1 MCVGGLFGGGR
12 RQQPAAPQRQ
22 QVAPTMKAAAPPAE
36 MVTPEKIKD
45 EQGDEDKLS
54 TKKKKALEIKKVK
67 EGVKKCEVYLVDFKP
82 KLDEFFKDKDYYD
95 REELQKFMGVDENT
109 LHDILKWTAR
119 LTLGKRIEKCIEK
132 TGKCNFEAEQ

>member
-12 RQQPAAPQRQ
+12 RQPAPPPRQ

-36 MVTPEKIKD
+36 MVSPEKIKD

-67 EGVKKCEVYLVDFKP
+67 EGVKTFGAINPASLPDTP
-82 KLDEFFKDKDYYD
+82 SG
-95 REELQKFMGVDENT
+95 GVNT
-109 LHDILKWTAR
+109 P
-119 LTLGKRIEKCIEK
+119 
-132 TGKCNFEAEQ
+132 

>member
-1 MCVGGLFGGGR
+1 MCVGGLFGGGS

-36 MVTPEKIKD
+36 MVSPEKIKD

-67 EGVKKCEVYLVDFKP
+67 EGVKTFGAINPASLP
-82 KLDEFFKDKDYYD
+82 STPSG
-95 REELQKFMGVDENT
+95 GVNT
-109 LHDILKWTAR
+109 P
-119 LTLGKRIEKCIEK
+119 
-132 TGKCNFEAEQ
+132 